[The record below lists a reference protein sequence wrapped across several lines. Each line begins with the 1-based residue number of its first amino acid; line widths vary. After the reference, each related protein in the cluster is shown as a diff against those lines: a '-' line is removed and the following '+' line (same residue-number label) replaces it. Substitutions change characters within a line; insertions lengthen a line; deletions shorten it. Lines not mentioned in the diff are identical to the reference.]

1 MTIKRKCRMTEATEK
16 PTLFLIDGSN
26 YVYRAFYA
34 IRELSNS
41 KGFPT
46 NAIYG
51 FTTML
56 LKLLKD
62 WKPEYIAI
70 AFDVKGPTFRHDA
83 FEAYKATR
91 KATPDSLI
99 PQIPFIKDIVRGFSI
114 PVLEQQG
121 IEADDIIGTLA
132 RKYSEIGI
140 KTVIVSGDKDM
151 MQLISDD
158 IIMIDTMKDVTY
170 DVEAVKKR
178 FGVGPEKVVE
188 ILGLAGDQSDNIPG
202 VPGIGPK
209 NAQRLIEEFGS
220 VEGVLANID
229 KVRNAK
235 TRESLREFTEQARMS
250 RDLATIRTDA
260 DFTID
265 LDSSRYSGPDN
276 EVLKRLFKEFEFSS
290 LLQELKIKEESVE
303 GHYHLI
309 LTDDEFTALIE
320 GLRNVKEFAFD
331 IVMSSDSAMRADI
344 TGISLC
350 LAPAEAFYIPI
361 AHDYMGRPRQLYVDD
376 ALKGLAPFL
385 SEQGIKK
392 HGHDM
397 KNSLIILARKGM
409 EMKGLGCDT
418 MVASYILNP
427 AKHSFEL
434 ADVVRDHLNK
444 QIATAKDLVGSG
456 AKAISFSVI
465 PVEKMM
471 YYACRRADALLGL
484 SVTLSEKIL
493 REGFEDLYYQVEM
506 PLISVL
512 AAMEK
517 KGVLLDTKLLKEM
530 SAEIEQLM
538 TLTEGKIY
546 QLAGEKFNVN
556 SPKQLQVVLFE
567 KLGLPRGRKT
577 KEGYSTDVDVL
588 TYLAR
593 SHELPAEI
601 LSYRSM
607 AKLKSTYI
615 DALPLIINP
624 ETGRIHT
631 SYNQTVTAT
640 GRLSS
645 SNPNL
650 QNIPIRTPEG
660 KRIRQAF
667 IAHDGWEIV
676 SADYSQIELRILAH
690 LSDDT
695 ALIDAFMAGEDIHT
709 ATASNVFGVFPEMVN
724 ADMRRQAK
732 VINFGILYGMSAFG
746 LSKELNV
753 SPKLAQT
760 YIDEYFN
767 KYRGVRSFLDGILEN
782 ARNNGFVTTLLNRR
796 RYLPEINSSN
806 VPVRQFTE
814 RMAIN
819 TPIQGTAADLIKV
832 AMINISKLLA
842 KRHLSAVMIMQVHDE
857 LVFEVPLAERKEVM
871 ALVKKEMEEVIKL
884 KVPLKVDIASG
895 RNWDEAHG

>member
-1 MTIKRKCRMTEATEK
+1 MTEITEK

-56 LKLLKD
+56 LKLLRD

-70 AFDVKGPTFRHDA
+70 VFDVKGPTFRHEA

-91 KATPDSLI
+91 SATPDDLL
-99 PQIPFIKDIVRGFSI
+99 PQIPFIKDIIRGFSI
-114 PVLEQQG
+114 PVLEKQG
-121 IEADDIIGTLA
+121 LEADDIIGTLA
-132 RKYSEIGI
+132 RKYEGKGI

-158 IIMIDTMKDVTY
+158 IMMIDTMKDVTY

-178 FGVGPEKVVE
+178 FGVGPEKVAE

-209 NAQRLIEEFGS
+209 NALRLIEEFGS
-220 VEGVLANID
+220 VEGVLANVD
-229 KVRNAK
+229 KVRNPK
-235 TRESLREFTEQARMS
+235 TRVSIREFAEQARMS
-250 RDLATIRTDA
+250 RELATIRTNAEFD
-260 DFTID
+260 ID
-265 LDSSRYSGPDN
+265 LESTRYAGPDN
-276 EVLKRLFKEFEFSS
+276 EALKALFKEFEFSS

-309 LTDDEFTALIE
+309 LTEDEFTALIE
-320 GLRNVKEFAFD
+320 QIEDVKEFAFD
-331 IVMSSDSAMRADI
+331 VVTSSNVPMLADI
-344 TGISLC
+344 TGIAIC
-350 LAPAEAFYIPI
+350 LSQGEAFYIPL
-361 AHDYMGRPRQLYVDD
+361 AHDYMDAPHQLKTDD
-376 ALKGLAPFL
+376 VLKGLTPFL
-385 SEQGIKK
+385 SNQNIKK

-397 KNSLIILARKGM
+397 KNTLIIFARKGID
-409 EMKGLGCDT
+409 MKGLGCDT
-418 MVASYILNP
+418 MVATYILNP
-427 AKHSFEL
+427 SKHSFEL
-434 ADVVRDHLNK
+434 ADVVRDHLSR
-444 QIATAKDLVGSG
+444 QITTAKNLVGCG
-456 AKAISFSVI
+456 PKAIPCSIV
-465 PVEKMM
+465 PVEKMKE
-471 YYACRRADALLGL
+471 YACQRADTVL
-484 SVTLSEKIL
+484 SLARTLHEKIL
-493 REGFEDLYYQVEM
+493 QEGFKDLYHQVEA

-517 KGVLLDTKLLKEM
+517 KGVLLGVKLLKEM
-530 SAEIEQLM
+530 SAQMEQLM
-538 TLTEGKIY
+538 SLTEEKIY
-546 QLAGEKFNVN
+546 RLAGEKFNIN
-556 SPKQLQVVLFE
+556 SPKQLQVVLFD
-567 KLGLPRGRKT
+567 KLGLSRGRKT
-577 KEGYSTDVDVL
+577 KNGHSTDVEVL
-588 TYLAR
+588 TNLAT

-601 LSYRSM
+601 LSYRGM

-615 DALPLIINP
+615 DALPALINP

-667 IAHDGWEIV
+667 IAPDGWEII

-695 ALIDAFMAGEDIHT
+695 TLINAFMDDVDIHT
-709 ATASNVFGVFPEMVN
+709 ATAANIFGVFPATVTAE
-724 ADMRRQAK
+724 MRRQAK

-746 LSKELNV
+746 LSKELNL
-753 SPKLAQT
+753 PQKTAQA
-760 YIDEYFN
+760 YIDEYFSR
-767 KYRGVRSFLDGILEN
+767 YQGVRAYLDGILEN
-782 ARNNGFVTTLLNRR
+782 ARKNGFVTTLLNRR

-806 VPVRQFTE
+806 APVRQFAE
-814 RMAIN
+814 RMAVN

-832 AMINISKLLA
+832 AMINISNLFA
-842 KRHLSAVMIMQVHDE
+842 KRRLKASMIMQVHDE
-857 LVFEVPLAERKEVM
+857 LVFEGHHNENKEVV
-871 ALVKKEMEEVIKL
+871 ALVKNEMEEVIKL
-884 KVPLKVDIASG
+884 KVPLKVDITSG

>member
-1 MTIKRKCRMTEATEK
+1 MTEAMEK

-26 YVYRAFYA
+26 YIYRAFYA

-56 LKLLKD
+56 LKLIKD
-62 WKPEYIAI
+62 WKPKYIAI
-70 AFDVKGPTFRHDA
+70 AFDVKGPTFRHDS
-83 FEAYKATR
+83 FEGYKATR
-91 KATPDSLI
+91 RATPDALI
-99 PQIPFIKDIVRGFSI
+99 LQIPFIKDIVRSFSI

-121 IEADDIIGTLA
+121 LEADDIIGTLA
-132 RKYSEIGI
+132 MKYAGQGM

-151 MQLISDD
+151 MQLISEN
-158 IIMIDTMKDVTY
+158 ITMVDTMKDKTY
-170 DVEAVKKR
+170 DIEAVKER
-178 FGVGPEKVVE
+178 FGVGPEKVIE

-209 NAQRLIEEFGS
+209 NAQRLIEEFGT

-229 KVRNAK
+229 KVRNPK
-235 TRESLREFTEQARMS
+235 TRDNLRAFAEQARMS

-260 DFTID
+260 DLDID
-265 LDSSRYSGPDN
+265 LESTHYAGPDN
-276 EVLKRLFKEFEFSS
+276 EALKTLFKEFEFSS
-290 LLQELKIKEESVE
+290 LLQELKIKEEFVDVRY
-303 GHYHLI
+303 GLI
-309 LTDDEFTALIE
+309 LTDNDFSALLDR
-320 GLRNVKEFAFD
+320 LRKAQELAFD
-331 IVMSSDSAMRADI
+331 IIMSSDSAMCADI
-344 TGISLC
+344 IGISIC
-350 LAPAEAFYIPI
+350 MSPGEAEYIPI
-361 AHDYMGRPRQLYVDD
+361 AHDYMGMPRQIPQDY
-376 ALKGLAPFL
+376 ALKGLAPIL
-385 SEQGIKK
+385 ADQKIKK
-392 HGHDM
+392 HGHDL
-397 KNSLIILARKGM
+397 KNAEILLARNGV
-409 EMKGLGCDT
+409 EINGLGCDT
-418 MVASYILNP
+418 MVASYVLNP
-427 AKHSFEL
+427 ARHGFEL
-434 ADVVRDHLNK
+434 ADVVRDHLGR
-444 QIATAKDLVGSG
+444 QIATAKELVGSG
-456 AKAISFSVI
+456 VKALPFSFV
-465 PVEKMM
+465 PVEKMRD
-471 YYACRRADALLGL
+471 YTCRRADSIMGL
-484 SVTLSEKIL
+484 AANLQEKIA
-493 REGFEDLYYQVEM
+493 REGFTDLYHQVEM

-517 KGVLLDTKLLKEM
+517 HGVLLDTKQLHEM
-530 SAEIEQLM
+530 STALEQVMSIAEE
-538 TLTEGKIY
+538 KIY
-546 QLAGEKFNVN
+546 RLAGEKFNIN

-567 KLGLPRGRKT
+567 KLGLPKGRKT

-588 TYLAR
+588 TNLAR
-593 SHELPAEI
+593 NNELPAEI
-601 LSYRSM
+601 LSYRSF

-615 DALPLIINP
+615 DALPALINP

-667 IAHDGWEIV
+667 IAPDGYEIV

-690 LSDDT
+690 LSEDT
-695 ALIDAFMAGEDIHT
+695 ALIDAFKEGVDIHT
-709 ATASNVFGVFPEMVN
+709 ATAANVFDVFPAMVT

-746 LSKELNV
+746 LSRELSV
-753 SPKLAQT
+753 SQKTAQD

-767 KYRGVRSFLDGILEN
+767 KYRGVRKYLDGSLES
-782 ARNNGFVTTLLNRR
+782 ARKNGFVTTLLNRR
-796 RYLPEINSSN
+796 RYLPELNSEN
-806 VPVRQFTE
+806 APVRQFAE

-832 AMINISKLLA
+832 AMINISNLLVK
-842 KRHLSAVMIMQVHDE
+842 KRLRANMIMQVHDE
-857 LVFEVPLAERKEVM
+857 LVFEVHRDDREELM
-871 ALVKKEMEEVIKL
+871 SLVKKEMEEVIEL
-884 KVPLKVDIASG
+884 KTPLKVDIASG

>member
-1 MTIKRKCRMTEATEK
+1 MTERTEK

-56 LKLLKD
+56 LKLLRD
-62 WKPEYIAI
+62 WKPEYIAVV
-70 AFDVKGPTFRHDA
+70 FDVKGPTFRHEA

-91 KATPDSLI
+91 RATPDDLL
-99 PQIPFIKDIVRGFSI
+99 PQIPFIKDVIRGFSI
-114 PVLEQQG
+114 PVLEKQG
-121 IEADDIIGTLA
+121 LEADDIIGTLA
-132 RKYSEIGI
+132 RKYEGKGM

-158 IIMIDTMKDVTY
+158 IMMIDTMKDVTY

-178 FGVGPEKVVE
+178 FGVGPEKVAE

-202 VPGIGPK
+202 IPGIGPK
-209 NAQRLIEEFGS
+209 NAHRLIEEFGS
-220 VEGVLANID
+220 VEGVLANVD
-229 KVRNAK
+229 KVRNPK
-235 TRESLREFTEQARMS
+235 TRESIREFAEQARMS
-250 RDLATIRTDA
+250 RELATIRTNAEFD
-260 DFTID
+260 ID
-265 LDSSRYSGPDN
+265 LESTRYTVPDN
-276 EVLKRLFKEFEFSS
+276 EALKALFKEFEFSS

-309 LTDDEFTALIE
+309 LTEDEFTALIE
-320 GLRNVKEFAFD
+320 QIEDVKEFALD
-331 IVMSSDSAMRADI
+331 VITNSNVPMLADI
-344 TGISLC
+344 TGIAVSLSQG
-350 LAPAEAFYIPI
+350 EAFYIPL
-361 AHDYMGRPRQLYVDD
+361 AHDYMGAPHQLKTDD
-376 ALKGLAPFL
+376 VLKGLTPFL
-385 SEQGIKK
+385 SNQNIKK

-397 KNSLIILARKGM
+397 KNALIIFARRGI

-418 MVASYILNP
+418 MVATYILNP

-434 ADVVRDHLNK
+434 SDVVRDHLNR
-444 QIATAKDLVGSG
+444 QITTAKNLIGCG
-456 AKAISFSVI
+456 AKTIPCSIV
-465 PVEKMM
+465 PVEKMTE
-471 YYACRRADALLGL
+471 YACQRADTVLSLARALN
-484 SVTLSEKIL
+484 EKIL
-493 REGFEDLYYQVEM
+493 QEGFKDLYHQVEA

-512 AAMEK
+512 AAVEK
-517 KGVLLDTKLLKEM
+517 KGVLLDVKLLKEM
-530 SAEIEQLM
+530 SAEMEQLM
-538 TLTEGKIY
+538 SLTEEKIY
-546 QLAGEKFNVN
+546 SLAGEKFNIN
-556 SPKQLQVVLFE
+556 SPKQLQVVLFD

-577 KEGYSTDVDVL
+577 KDGHSTDVEVL
-588 TYLAR
+588 TNLAK

-601 LSYRSM
+601 MSYRGM

-615 DALPLIINP
+615 DAMPALINP

-667 IAHDGWEIV
+667 IAPDGWEII

-695 ALIDAFMAGEDIHT
+695 ALINAFMDDIDVHT
-709 ATASNVFGVFPEMVN
+709 ATAANVFGVFPATVTAE
-724 ADMRRQAK
+724 MRRQAK
-732 VINFGILYGMSAFG
+732 VINFGIIYGMSAFG
-746 LSKELNV
+746 LSKELNL
-753 SPKLAQT
+753 PQKTAQAF
-760 YIDEYFN
+760 IDEYFSR
-767 KYRGVRSFLDGILEN
+767 YQGVRAFLDGILEN
-782 ARNNGFVTTLLNRR
+782 ARINGFVTTLLNRR
-796 RYLPEINSSN
+796 RYLPEINSSSA
-806 VPVRQFTE
+806 PVRQFAE
-814 RMAIN
+814 RMAVN

-832 AMINISKLLA
+832 AMINISNLFA
-842 KRHLSAVMIMQVHDE
+842 KRRIRASMIMQVHDE
-857 LVFEVPLAERKEVM
+857 LVFEADHNEKKDVVS
-871 ALVKKEMEEVIKL
+871 LVKKEMEEVIKL